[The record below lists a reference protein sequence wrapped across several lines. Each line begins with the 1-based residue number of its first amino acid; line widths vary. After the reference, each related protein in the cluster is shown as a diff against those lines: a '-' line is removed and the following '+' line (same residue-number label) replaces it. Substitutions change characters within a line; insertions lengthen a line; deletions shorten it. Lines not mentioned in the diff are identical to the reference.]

1 MFIRFDLGST
11 FFALANWCTLTISS
25 SDSSSFKNLWDGGM
39 LGNCMVA
46 ENERERENECEVR
59 WTHCN
64 YIQLPR
70 SIEREIILAERYI
83 YSVCVGPACW
93 LAGCLIES
101 AKTLQTKN
109 GLCAQNCSFE
119 VFHCERIFLLS
130 SRLLYIYIPSVR
142 RHIICFM
149 LEFAVNTE
157 KEAVNIIHKQTR
169 RKKDVQRWINS
180 MVFVCDYLFGCFFNL
195 CAHIFVNVCSLPLI
209 FRVDFRPS
217 GGQQK
222 RWMMIILCACVQF
235 EW

>member
-1 MFIRFDLGST
+1 MHF
-11 FFALANWCTLTISS
+11 NY
-25 SDSSSFKNLWDGGM
+25 FKFEFEQFQESLRWWNVGKLYG
-39 LGNCMVA
+39 CRKRA
-46 ENERERENECEVR
+46 RERKWMWSSLNALQLHSASSIDWKRNYFGWKIHLFCVR
-59 WTHCN
+59 W
-64 YIQLPR
+64 
-70 SIEREIILAERYI
+70 A
-83 YSVCVGPACW
+83 SV
-93 LAGCLIES
+93 LAGCLIEP

-130 SRLLYIYIPSVR
+130 SRLLSIYIPSVR

-195 CAHIFVNVCSLPLI
+195 CAHIFVYVCSLPLI

>member
-1 MFIRFDLGST
+1 
-11 FFALANWCTLTISS
+11 
-25 SDSSSFKNLWDGGM
+25 
-39 LGNCMVA
+39 MV
-46 ENERERENECEVR
+46 ECWEIVWLPKTSEREKMNVKFV
-59 WTHCN
+59 
-64 YIQLPR
+64 
-70 SIEREIILAERYI
+70 ERIAITFSFLDRLKEKLFWLKDTFILCAL
-83 YSVCVGPACW
+83 GPLAGW

-195 CAHIFVNVCSLPLI
+195 CAHIFVYVCSLPLI

>member
-25 SDSSSFKNLWDGGM
+25 SNSSSFKNLWDGGM

-46 ENERERENECEVR
+46 ENERERERKWMWSSLNALQLHSASSIDWKRNYFGWKIHLFCVR
-59 WTHCN
+59 W
-64 YIQLPR
+64 
-70 SIEREIILAERYI
+70 A
-83 YSVCVGPACW
+83 SV
-93 LAGCLIES
+93 LAGWLLDRVSENFADEKWVVCTELFIRS
-101 AKTLQTKN
+101 VSLRAN
-109 GLCAQNCSFE
+109 
-119 VFHCERIFLLS
+119 FLFS

-195 CAHIFVNVCSLPLI
+195 CAHIFVYVCSLPLI

-222 RWMMIILCACVQF
+222 R
-235 EW
+235 